1 MSKRKTLGRVLEGVG
16 GAISD
21 YYGTGGTRPEWGRD
35 RELETAF
42 EPPNMQDMLKA
53 KQECEDRG
61 GTYDMKSRTCKNP
74 GVKRPKKTLHSL
86 HDVKRGYR
94 RWPKGFESFNE

>member
-1 MSKRKTLGRVLEGVG
+1 
-16 GAISD
+16 
-21 YYGTGGTRPEWGRD
+21 
-35 RELETAF
+35 
-42 EPPNMQDMLKA
+42 MLKA

-61 GTYDMKSRTCKNP
+61 GTYDMKSLTCKNP